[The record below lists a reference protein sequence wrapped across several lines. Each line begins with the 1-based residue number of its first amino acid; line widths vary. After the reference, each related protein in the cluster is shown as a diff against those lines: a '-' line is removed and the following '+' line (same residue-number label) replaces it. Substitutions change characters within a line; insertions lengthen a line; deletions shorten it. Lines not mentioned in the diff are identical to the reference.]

1 MLYHNDI
8 DAFNADH
15 VCSPTSV
22 AIYTPLKGDGHAQ
35 KRSTGIF
42 SSLGG
47 AKRILSKS
55 VRSVKQ
61 VKDEKSPQNV
71 HSMSPAR
78 TKRPK
83 AQGGHYMNTTE
94 ASRLSITLA

>member
-8 DAFNADH
+8 DAYNADH
-15 VCSPTSV
+15 LCSPTSV
-22 AIYTPLKGDGHAQ
+22 AIFTPLKGDGLGQ
-35 KRSTGIF
+35 KRSTGIL

-47 AKRILSKS
+47 AKRIISKS
-55 VRSVKQ
+55 VKTVKQ
-61 VKDEKSPQNV
+61 ARDEKSLQNV

-94 ASRLSITLA
+94 ASRLLITSA